1 MTIESRDLIVSVNS
15 SSYGDYKWKKANG
28 CCITIAIRR
37 LLKTLKNP
45 ESESIFPAHY
55 ESYTASHNDGVLISE
70 ATKKNDFNSRTVNM
84 DHEKLHNR
92 FCVRVHPFQGEKNHF
107 CEELKKSGGEHTE

>member
-1 MTIESRDLIVSVNS
+1 MKIESRDLIVSVNS
-15 SSYGDYKWKKANG
+15 SSYGDYKGKKANG
-28 CCITIAIRR
+28 CCITIAIQR
-37 LLKTLKNP
+37 LLKTLENP
-45 ESESIFPAHY
+45 ESESVFPAHY

-70 ATKKNDFNSRTVNM
+70 ATKKNDVNSRTVNM

>member
-15 SSYGDYKWKKANG
+15 SSYGDYKGKKANG
-28 CCITIAIRR
+28 RCITIAIRR

-55 ESYTASHNDGVLISE
+55 ESYTASHNDSVLISE
-70 ATKKNDFNSRTVNM
+70 ATKKNDVNSRTVNM